1 MGPAAHVALNACS
14 HNRAGYAVTQY
25 LPTLE
30 LEIESLLDPSRRAR
44 PRATVEHTLTTG
56 YAHALAL
63 EGERLRAEGRLRTLV
78 RSGEARREQLDAAE
92 LELERVAAELR
103 RLRALLANLRA
114 HAL

>member
-1 MGPAAHVALNACS
+1 VSDH
-14 HNRAGYAVTQY
+14 

-30 LEIESLLDPSRRAR
+30 LEIKSLIERPGRAPSRD
-44 PRATVEHTLTTG
+44 TVEYTLTTG

-78 RSGEARREQLDAAE
+78 RSGGAQREE
-92 LELERVAAELR
+92 LESAEVELQRVAAELG